1 MVNPAKAVETVN
13 EGDCFFFILNPLM
26 FTGTIPFEMIPGCF
40 LQKPNRDQLLLIQE
54 RLDGFRIPGGWP
66 KSFHLGYNSH
76 WVPHPTAKPESKAGR
91 LEAIHDPKDW
101 RYWIVRYVGK
111 LPHKRDE
118 NSIIGKL
125 RCAADLIQND
135 LDIGFGFLYAP
146 PPYGPMFFLT
156 DNATFTY
163 LTEHQL
169 QNDPLVITPAELG
182 QIGANFSLVE
192 AAEKQNPKTYKL
204 AQQFASLKS
213 LPRKSDMQVLGYFS
227 ILEALFTHKPKL
239 NEADSLT
246 HQIRT
251 KMPML
256 SARFFDRQLDYTGQ
270 FGNTPPETIW
280 KALYDYRSK
289 LAHGDQPDIKADF
302 QSLRDFPTAVK
313 FLKEAVKL
321 SLLLGLK
328 DPDLLEYLKKI

>member
-1 MVNPAKAVETVN
+1 MADPAKPAKVED
-13 EGDCFFFILNPLM
+13 EGECFFFVLNPL
-26 FTGTIPFEMIPGCF
+26 TISGTVPFELIPGCF
-40 LQKPNRDQLLLIQE
+40 LQKPNRDQLRLIQE

-66 KSFHLGYNSH
+66 KSVHLGYNSH
-76 WVPHPTAKPESKAGR
+76 WVPLPNAKPGSGAGQ
-91 LEAIHDPKDW
+91 LEMIASETDW
-101 RYWIVRYVGK
+101 KYWVVRYVGK

-125 RCAADLIQND
+125 RCAADLIAND

-163 LTEHQL
+163 VTEHQL
-169 QNDPLVITPAELG
+169 QNDPIEISPADLG
-182 QIGANFSLVE
+182 QIATNFSLVQ
-192 AAEKQNPKTYKL
+192 AAEKQNPKIYKL

-213 LPRKSDMQVLGYFS
+213 MPRNSDMQVLGCFS
-227 ILEALFTHKPKL
+227 ILEALFTHKPKM

-256 SARFFDRQLDYTGQ
+256 SARFFERKVDYNGR

-280 KALYDYRSK
+280 KAFYDYRSK
-289 LAHGDQPDIKADF
+289 LAHGDQPEIKADF
-302 QSLRDFPTAVK
+302 QQLKDFPTAVG

>member
-1 MVNPAKAVETVN
+1 MAAPVATAEHKN
-13 EGDCFFFILNPLM
+13 EGECFFFVLNPLA
-26 FTGTIPFEMIPGCF
+26 FEGTIPFELIPGCF
-40 LQKPNRDQLLLIQE
+40 LQKANHDQLQLIQE

-66 KSFHLGYNSH
+66 KAVHLGYNSH
-76 WVPHPTAKPESKAGR
+76 WAPQPNAPPESGAR
-91 LEAIHDPKDW
+91 QLAMIRSEMDW

-111 LPHKRDE
+111 LPHKRDD

-125 RCAADLIQND
+125 RCAANLIKND

-156 DNATFTY
+156 DNTTFTY
-163 LTEHQL
+163 VTEHQL
-169 QNDPLVITPAELG
+169 QNEPLEITPAELG
-182 QIGANFSLVE
+182 EIGANFSLVE
-192 AAEKQNPKTYKL
+192 GAEKQNPKIYKL

-213 LPRKSDMQVLGYFS
+213 LPRKSDMQILGCFS
-227 ILEALFTHKPKL
+227 ILEALFTHKPKM

-246 HQIRT
+246 HQIKT

-256 SARFFDRQLDYTGQ
+256 SARFLERKLDYTAN
-270 FGNTPPETIW
+270 FGNTKPDAIW
-280 KALYDYRSK
+280 QSFYDYRSR

-302 QSLRDFPTAVK
+302 KQLKEFPIAVK

-328 DPDLLEYLKKI
+328 DPELLEYVKKI

>member
-1 MVNPAKAVETVN
+1 MANLAKAVETGN
-13 EGDCFFFILNPLM
+13 EGDCFFFILNPLT
-26 FTGTIPFEMIPGCF
+26 FNGTIPFEIIPGCF
-40 LQKPNRDQLLLIQE
+40 LEKPNRVQLLLIQE

-66 KSFHLGYNSH
+66 KSVHLGYNSH
-76 WVPHPTAKPESKAGR
+76 WVPHPTATPESKSGQ
-91 LEAIHDPKDW
+91 LEPIHDPEDW

-163 LTEHQL
+163 VTEHQL
-169 QNDPLVITPAELG
+169 QNDPLEITPAELG
-182 QIGANFSLVE
+182 QVGGNFSLVE

-204 AQQFASLKS
+204 AQQFVSLKS

-227 ILEALFTHKPKL
+227 ILEALLTHKPKL

-256 SARFFDRQLDYTGQ
+256 SARFFERQLDYAGS
-270 FGNTPPETIW
+270 FGNPPHETIW

-289 LAHGDQPDIKADF
+289 LAHGEQPDIKADF
-302 QSLRDFPTAVK
+302 QVLRDFLT
-313 FLKEAVKL
+313 
-321 SLLLGLK
+321 
-328 DPDLLEYLKKI
+328 